1 MGVQTLN
8 QDSLALIVAN
18 LDSRDARSLSSTARI
33 FHAVARERALKD
45 VTLHSFANV
54 IKFYNYML
62 HDAQDRLPSLRALRI
77 HCFVENAERLAQQ
90 EPRFRERSEDE
101 HRSGAT
107 LLADLLQEV
116 PDLHVLILDQAEIWM
131 MYERRIVTIISAMRA
146 LQELGF
152 TDIGPQ
158 VADTLRSLQSA
169 PRKMALEDPI
179 SSYGLPHP
187 SSWQY
192 RLEPTGLSFP
202 SVHILSVRAQ
212 QVLPGAPDLARI
224 FPNARVVDFGDRFV
238 PTFRVLFGA
247 QPPHVRTVD
256 WPSLEH
262 VYGTGHALKWWTNA
276 HPIHCVELLSPLRK
290 VDNKE
295 FGMQKLNPAA
305 EREDALAAVKHV
317 QPVALIVTMSTRLG
331 ERYMREFFSSMTRLR
346 YISVEVWDVYRY
358 QTWLPDLHKWWVSK
372 MSTRHA
378 RKASTDCSVDSHT
391 EDPG

>member
-8 QDSLALIVAN
+8 QDSLSLIVAN
-18 LDSRDARSLSSTARI
+18 LDSKDARSLSSTARV
-33 FHAVARERALKD
+33 FHAVAREHALKD
-45 VTLHSFANV
+45 VTLRSFTNV
-54 IKFYNYML
+54 VKFCNYML
-62 HDAQDRLPSLRALRI
+62 HDARDRLPSLRALRI
-77 HCFVENAERLAQQ
+77 YCFVENAERLAQQ
-90 EPRFRERSEDE
+90 EPRFREHSEDE
-101 HRSGAT
+101 YRSGAT
-107 LLADLLQEV
+107 LLADLLQGV
-116 PDLHVLILDQAEIWM
+116 PDIHVLILGQAEIWM
-131 MYERRIVTIISAMRA
+131 MYERRVVTIISAMRA

-169 PRKMALEDPI
+169 PLKMALEDPI

-187 SSWQY
+187 TSWQY

-202 SVHILSVRAQ
+202 SVHVLSVRAQ

-224 FPNARVVDFGDRFV
+224 FPNARTVDFGDRFV

-276 HPIHCVELLSPLRK
+276 HPIHCLELLSPLRK

-317 QPVALIVTMSTRLG
+317 QPVALIATMSTRLG

-358 QTWLPDLHKWWVSK
+358 QTWLPDLHKWWVSD
-372 MSTRHA
+372 MSTPHA
-378 RKASTDCSVDSHT
+378 RKASTYCSVDSYP
-391 EDPG
+391 EDPS